1 LALFDANF
9 VLQLSSKL
17 LLFYVSKKMRILF
30 NCLIVAALL
39 YETCSPAFAIARDT
53 VKSNSPTIDVAEI
66 DKIVAKHMREKSIP
80 GVALAVV
87 HKGKALYVKGLGKV
101 NLEHDIAATSESV
114 FLIGSVSKPIIA
126 MGITLLA
133 QQGKLSVDD
142 LVSKHIPDT
151 PATWR
156 EITLR
161 HLLNHTAG
169 LVRESPA
176 FDGNKVVPDIDLIKA
191 TFPLPLDF
199 PTGSKFQYC
208 NICYFTLAEIITR
221 VSGQAWP
228 TFMTKHFFT
237 PAGMSATRASSV
249 TSLITNRVASY
260 SVKDGVYTIEREYA
274 ALRPSGAFAST
285 INDLVKL
292 ENSLYQ
298 HQVLTAENLTRMQ
311 QPAKLNDGNN
321 ALFNDQPNTGY
332 GLGWALATFNGQLRV
347 WHGGSLAGFRAV
359 YRRYP
364 ESGVAI
370 IVLTNLATARPNE
383 IESDIAALLFP
394 PLPTNSISNVKVK

>member
-30 NCLIVAALL
+30 NCLIVATLL

-161 HLLNHTAG
+161 HL
-169 LVRESPA
+169 R
-176 FDGNKVVPDIDLIKA
+176 
-191 TFPLPLDF
+191 
-199 PTGSKFQYC
+199 
-208 NICYFTLAEIITR
+208 
-221 VSGQAWP
+221 
-228 TFMTKHFFT
+228 
-237 PAGMSATRASSV
+237 
-249 TSLITNRVASY
+249 
-260 SVKDGVYTIEREYA
+260 
-274 ALRPSGAFAST
+274 
-285 INDLVKL
+285 
-292 ENSLYQ
+292 
-298 HQVLTAENLTRMQ
+298 
-311 QPAKLNDGNN
+311 
-321 ALFNDQPNTGY
+321 
-332 GLGWALATFNGQLRV
+332 
-347 WHGGSLAGFRAV
+347 
-359 YRRYP
+359 
-364 ESGVAI
+364 
-370 IVLTNLATARPNE
+370 
-383 IESDIAALLFP
+383 
-394 PLPTNSISNVKVK
+394 